1 MKPLTFSCRS
11 TFKRLFLH
19 KNKDKKSSLEGV
31 EETENTAPGLTVLET
46 ATTKKN
52 LEGWSLA
59 ASEMEGRA
67 ARVPG
72 DVYGAQGF
80 RAGPGYRPPTP
91 GCFLT
96 ADPSL
101 QQGRV
106 LVLCVWDPAS
116 PGPHLTSCSFSLQPP
131 ATSTATQQARSTPR
145 SQEAKGRR
153 TETSRSAKSQCR
165 RSGEN
170 QCSARSPMPTSS
182 ST

>member
-1 MKPLTFSCRS
+1 MPGHTV
-11 TFKRLFLH
+11 
-19 KNKDKKSSLEGV
+19 V
-31 EETENTAPGLTVLET
+31 EAT
-46 ATTKKN
+46 TTKKN

-59 ASEMEGRA
+59 ASGMEGRA
-67 ARVPG
+67 TRVPR
-72 DVYGAQGF
+72 DMYWAQSFG
-80 RAGPGYRPPTP
+80 AGPGSPPPPPTP

-106 LVLCVWDPAS
+106 LLVCVWDPAS
-116 PGPHLTSCSFSLQPP
+116 PGTQLTSCSFSLQPPP

-153 TETSRSAKSQCR
+153 TETSRSAKSQCQ

-170 QCSARSPMPTSS
+170 QCSARSRTPTSS
-182 ST
+182 SIWMSSCSTRWVVLGQLWGWGHTRGET